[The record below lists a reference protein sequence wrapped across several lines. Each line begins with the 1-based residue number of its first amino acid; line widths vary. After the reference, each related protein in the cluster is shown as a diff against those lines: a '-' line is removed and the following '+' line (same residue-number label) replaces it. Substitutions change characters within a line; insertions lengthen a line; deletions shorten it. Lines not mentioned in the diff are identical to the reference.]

1 VVMRSAMHKLSNVG
15 LFVLLA
21 FASTLAACGGEERDA
36 VGEGLMSGKSGGA
49 GGTGNSAGNGAQ
61 AATAG
66 TSPVI
71 TATGGAAGTGS
82 GSGASAGFDPG
93 DACASQ
99 SRQGQKPV
107 VGLYFMVDISG
118 SMKCPVPELDP
129 PCERDPGEPYSST
142 TRWTHESG
150 ALRSFFNSNTTAGM
164 WTGIGFFPRTQ
175 NGELLCD
182 SDDYKTPTTA
192 IAQLPTSSGA
202 ITAAMDAQ
210 RPGGYTPTV
219 PSLRGALEHLEEWK
233 VEHPE
238 QTVAVVYATDGYPMG
253 CGRGNNIEE
262 AARIAGEA
270 FEGALGI
277 RTYVLALGPNLEDLD
292 AIAEAGGTD
301 AAFRVDTTQDVTAQL
316 TDALAS
322 IRSDVTVECT
332 YTIPDPPPG
341 EELDYGRVNVRYT
354 TSSGNAVDIGRDPST
369 TACTQGWQY
378 SADGTQIQLCGDTCT
393 MVQADPGARVDV
405 LFGCA
410 TNVGEPVR

>member
-1 VVMRSAMHKLSNVG
+1 MVMRSAMHKLSNAG
-15 LFVLLA
+15 LFAVLALG
-21 FASTLAACGGEERDA
+21 STLAACGGEERDA
-36 VGEGLMSGKSGGA
+36 IGEGLMAGKAGGA
-49 GGTGNSAGNGAQ
+49 GGASNTGGSGAQ
-61 AATAG
+61 AAAAG
-66 TSPVI
+66 TSTVI
-71 TATGGAAGTGS
+71 VPTGGASGASS

-93 DACASQ
+93 QACASQ
-99 SRQGQKPV
+99 SRQGEKPV

-150 ALRSFFNSNTTAGM
+150 ALRSFFNSSATAGM
-164 WTGIGFFPRTQ
+164 WTGIGFFPRTRD
-175 NGELLCD
+175 GELLCD
-182 SDDYKTPTTA
+182 AEDYKTPSTA
-192 IAQLPTSSGA
+192 IAQLPTASGA
-202 ITAAMDAQ
+202 ITAAIDAQ

-233 VEHPE
+233 SEHPE

-270 FEGALGI
+270 FAAANGI
-277 RTYVLALGPNLEDLD
+277 RTYVLALGPNLDDLD
-292 AIAEAGGTD
+292 RVAEAGGTE

-332 YTIPDPPPG
+332 YTIPEPPVG
-341 EELDYGRVNVRYT
+341 QELDYGRVNVRYT
-354 TSSGNAVDIGRDPST
+354 TSSGTAVDIGRDPSP

-378 SADGTQIQLCGDTCT
+378 SADGAQIQLCGDTCA

-410 TNVGEPVR
+410 TTIGEPVK